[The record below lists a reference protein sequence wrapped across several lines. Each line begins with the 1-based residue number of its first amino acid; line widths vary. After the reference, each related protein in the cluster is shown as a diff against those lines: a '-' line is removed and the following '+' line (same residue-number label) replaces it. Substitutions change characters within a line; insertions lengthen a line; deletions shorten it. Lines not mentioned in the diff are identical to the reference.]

1 MNRMES
7 TSSAVRLVDV
17 QRGRGDGETDLVAV
31 ESPLD
36 VRLNG
41 EPFAVVM
48 RTPGADRDLALGF
61 LHSEGLVRRAADV
74 TRVDQDGDI
83 VNVVFARERGDA
95 VAAALGSARHVT
107 ATAACGVCGRRD
119 LDYLDGEA
127 VMPAAWLVP
136 AGTISLL
143 PAALSDTQ
151 SAFAQTGGLHAAGLF
166 DLDGRLHA
174 SAEDVGRHNAVD
186 KLVGAMLAAGRL
198 PLSNLLLLVSG
209 RASFEI
215 VQKAWRAGIP
225 LVASVSAPSS
235 LAIDIARR
243 AGMTLVGFVRDGR
256 FNVYTHPARVEYGV
270 DLS

>member
-1 MNRMES
+1 MNHIEP
-7 TSSAVRLVDV
+7 TSPAVRAVEV
-17 QRGRGDGETDLVAV
+17 QRGGGASQTDLVAV

-41 EPFAVVM
+41 EPFAVIM

-95 VAAALGSARHVT
+95 VAAALASARHVT

-119 LDYLDGEA
+119 LDRLAGETA
-127 VMPAAWLVP
+127 MPVAWLVS
-136 AGTISLL
+136 AGVISSL
-143 PAALSDTQ
+143 PVSLGATQ

-166 DLDGRLHA
+166 DLDGRLDS
-174 SAEDVGRHNAVD
+174 SAEDIGRHNAVD
-186 KLVGAMLAAGRL
+186 KIVGAMLDQGQV
-198 PLSNLLLLVSG
+198 PLSNHMMLVSG
-209 RASFEI
+209 RSSFEI

-235 LAIDIARR
+235 LAVDIARQ

-256 FNVYTHPARVEYGV
+256 FNIYTHPARVEYGV